1 MNYLLYG
8 SETYRL
14 KKKLD
19 ELLKAND
26 PENTGM
32 NTVVYEAGNAD
43 FQLRAVL
50 EDAWTIPFFAEKKT
64 VVVRNPVFLTTSG
77 SLNEKDGKALE
88 EYLNHSCPSTD
99 LIFCGEFENL
109 DQRKKLVKL
118 AVKTCRVFTMKR
130 LDEREFRS
138 YVNQQLSAHPLIL
151 SREAMDELMQRLPLD
166 LDSFHQERIK
176 LTLFGTKISRDDVV
190 HLVSRPLDEDVFHLV
205 NAVIT
210 HDLKQAM
217 HLWHDLD
224 SLNKDPIYLVALLAS
239 QFRLRAQ
246 VRMLSDRRMSESMIA
261 QQLKVHPF
269 RVKKAHEAVARLNS
283 ERLLEILNDLAELD
297 QRFKSGTL
305 DRRLGFEM
313 FLIKAAH

>member
-1 MNYLLYG
+1 
-8 SETYRL
+8 
-14 KKKLD
+14 
-19 ELLKAND
+19 
-26 PENTGM
+26 M
-32 NTVVYEAGNAD
+32 NTVVYDAGSAD

-50 EDAWTIPFFAEKKT
+50 EDAWTIPLFAEKKT
-64 VVVRNPVFLTTSG
+64 VVVRNPIFLTPSG
-77 SLNEKDGKALE
+77 SLNDKDGKALE
-88 EYLNHSCPSTD
+88 EYLNQACPSTD
-99 LIFCGEFENL
+99 LIFCGEFDSL

-118 AVKTCRVFTMKR
+118 VLKTCRVFTMKR
-130 LDEREFRS
+130 MDEREFRS
-138 YVNQQLSAHPLIL
+138 YVNQQLSAHQLIL
-151 SREAMDELMQRLPLD
+151 SRDAMEELMQRLPLD
-166 LDSFHQERIK
+166 MESFHQELIK
-176 LTLFGTKISRDDVV
+176 LTLYGTKISRDDIV

-210 HDLKQAM
+210 HNLKQAM
-217 HLWHDLD
+217 HLWKDLD

-239 QFRLRAQ
+239 QFRLMAQ

-305 DRRLGFEM
+305 DRKLGFEM
-313 FLIKAAH
+313 FLIKAAR

>member
-88 EYLNHSCPSTD
+88 DYLNHSCPSTD
-99 LIFCGEFENL
+99 LIFCGEFESL

-130 LDEREFRS
+130 LDEREFR
-138 YVNQQLSAHPLIL
+138 
-151 SREAMDELMQRLPLD
+151 
-166 LDSFHQERIK
+166 
-176 LTLFGTKISRDDVV
+176 
-190 HLVSRPLDEDVFHLV
+190 
-205 NAVIT
+205 
-210 HDLKQAM
+210 
-217 HLWHDLD
+217 
-224 SLNKDPIYLVALLAS
+224 
-239 QFRLRAQ
+239 
-246 VRMLSDRRMSESMIA
+246 
-261 QQLKVHPF
+261 
-269 RVKKAHEAVARLNS
+269 
-283 ERLLEILNDLAELD
+283 
-297 QRFKSGTL
+297 
-305 DRRLGFEM
+305 
-313 FLIKAAH
+313 

>member
-64 VVVRNPVFLTTSG
+64 VVVRNPAFLTTSG

-88 EYLNHSCPSTD
+88 DYLNHSCPSTD
-99 LIFCGEFENL
+99 LIFCGEFESL

-118 AVKTCRVFTMKR
+118 AIKTCRVFTMKR

-138 YVNQQLSAHPLIL
+138 YVNQQLSAHQLIL

-166 LDSFHQERIK
+166 LESFHQELIK
-176 LTLFGTKISRDDVV
+176 LTLFGTKISRDDIV

-217 HLWHDLD
+217 HLWYDLD

-239 QFRLRAQ
+239 QFRLMAQ

-269 RVKKAHEAVARLNS
+269 RVKKAHESIARLNS